1 MREYQG
7 IIPPLVTPILDRDT
21 LDIDGLNRLLE
32 RVLEGGVHGVF
43 ALGTTGE
50 APSLSYRTRCET
62 IRRVCDRVAGRVPVF
77 IGITDTSFIES
88 IDLAKE
94 AADCGA
100 DAVVLAMPYYY
111 HAGQSELLH
120 YIKSIVPQLPLPVIL
135 YNMPAMTKVTLEVD
149 TLKQLAGF
157 DRILGIKDS
166 SGDLNYLADL
176 QNLRSLRPDWSIHTG
191 PEHLLIKSVLA
202 GADGGV
208 NGGANIFPELFV
220 DAYEAAVEG
229 DDGRMEALQFRI
241 DQLQEIY
248 GVGRNV
254 SRFIKGT
261 KCALSVLGV
270 CNDFMAEP
278 FERFREEER
287 KQLQRIIE
295 EHQQLSLFH

>member
-1 MREYQG
+1 MNKVKG
-7 IIPPLVTPILDRDT
+7 IIPPPVTPILDRDA
-21 LDIDGLNRLLE
+21 LDVDGLSRLLE
-32 RVLEGGVHGVF
+32 HVLEGGVHGVF

-50 APSLSYRTRCET
+50 APSLSYRMRCEV
-62 IRRVCDRVAGRVPVF
+62 IRRVCGQVAGRVPVF
-77 IGITDTSFIES
+77 VGVTDTSFVES
-88 IDLAKE
+88 IDLAKV
-94 AADCGA
+94 AANCGA
-100 DAVVLAMPYYY
+100 DVVVLAMPFYYP
-111 HAGQSELLH
+111 AGQSELVH

-149 TLKQLAGF
+149 TLKQLAGL

-176 QNLRSLRPDWSIHTG
+176 QILRSLRPDWSIHTG

-229 DDGRMEALQFRI
+229 DDGRMEALQLRI
-241 DQLQEIY
+241 DQLQGIY
-248 GVGRNV
+248 DVGQNV

-278 FERFREEER
+278 FERFRTNER
-287 KQLQRIIE
+287 KQIQRIIS
-295 EHQQLSLFH
+295 EHQQLSASH